1 VVPALIN
8 GLCKGEVMPTFESMK
23 AGYTAMWNTVVVTRT
38 DAASVAARKIIAMRP
53 IYEEAEKATGAP
65 WYFIGALHMRE
76 CNNNMRGCL
85 TNGEMIVGTNK
96 KTRLETKGRGPFPT
110 WLDSAKDCAELEDWD
125 KVTDWSIERCLY
137 EGEKFNGWG
146 YLPKGV
152 NSPYVWA
159 GTNHYTKGKYVS
171 DGRYSASHVDTQLGI
186 GCVMKAVI
194 EIAYANKVPGSRSSG
209 VASFGAYA
217 GIGGGGA
224 VGIAQQFM
232 GFATDWR
239 TIAVVM
245 AVMVGA
251 GALFLWNKRQKLRE
265 YREGR
270 LIPSGE
276 KGGFFNVETIE

>member
-1 VVPALIN
+1 
-8 GLCKGEVMPTFESMK
+8 MPTFESMK
-23 AGYTAMWNTVVVTRT
+23 AGYTAMWNTMEVTRT
-38 DAASVAARKIIAMRP
+38 DPVNMAARKIIAMRS

-110 WLDSAKDCAELEDWD
+110 WLSSAVDCAELEDWD
-125 KVTDWSIERCLY
+125 EVTDWSIERCLY

-146 YLPKGV
+146 YLKKG

-159 GTNHYTKGKYVS
+159 GSNHYTRGKYVR
-171 DGRYSASHVDTQLGI
+171 DGVYSSTTVDPQLGI
-186 GCVMKAVI
+186 APVMKAI
-194 EIAYANKVPGSRSSG
+194 LGIAYAKGIPGSRSGTLSKVG
-209 VASFGAYA
+209 TTL

-224 VGIAQQFM
+224 LGVAQQFL
-232 GFATDWR
+232 GFVTDWR

-245 AVMVGA
+245 AVMVVA
-251 GALFLWNKRQKLRE
+251 GGMFWYNQRQKLRE

-276 KGGFFNVETIE
+276 AKNINPEDIV